1 MDELKLA
8 DYFAGLHR
16 EDIEAGRL
24 DAVLAGILGMVAGTV
39 VWLSDWTLTK
49 VRFRHAEISLQH
61 YLKIPVIL
69 REGFALRGRKG
80 LGLEIYWIDGWTS
93 AAHGYGL
100 CMKRTA
106 KNDVYITTFHP
117 IHFSEV
123 RRKYRGAERRG
134 QLVRPLRTELALRL
148 TRGASQV

>member
-1 MDELKLA
+1 LDELKLA

-16 EDIEAGRL
+16 EGIEAGRL
-24 DAVLAGILGMVAGTV
+24 DAALAGALEMPAGTI

-49 VRFRHAEISLQH
+49 VRCRHGEINFQH

-69 REGFALRGRKG
+69 RDGFALRGRKG
-80 LGLEIYWIDGWTS
+80 SGLEIYWVEGWS
-93 AAHGYGL
+93 NAAHGFCL

-106 KNDVYITTFHP
+106 KSDVYITTFHP

-123 RRKYRGAERRG
+123 RRKYRAAERKG
-134 QLVRPLRTELALRL
+134 LLARPLKTELALRL